1 MQMLPGSPPVLP
13 SPLQNSRLLLHFQVG
28 ISLKNWAHVVIC
40 PEKKKTTFELLSNLS
55 AVAMENAPTDIQ
67 TELTELQSTT
77 LWALQTTSQL
87 RLQAVRTRLL
97 EMTQHNKKKTKQ
109 KVAQVVTSHLF
120 VFNP

>member
-1 MQMLPGSPPVLP
+1 M
-13 SPLQNSRLLLHFQVG
+13 
-28 ISLKNWAHVVIC
+28 IC